1 MQKFRVR
8 PAELADLPRCLD
20 IDAGYVTRHVWQMQ
34 ETFEEPQEPDD
45 EDLGP
50 GMGSGRSRNQILG
63 KSLTINLPV
72 FQMSLNPSRLPR
84 PLAVSAPLNDQ
95 QLLGEWKKTDLLLVA
110 ESVDIETHQAIL
122 MYEVPEPT
130 VDEEGQPVLYHPAP
144 PDILGYIGVSVDR
157 TRHLAWITTHAVQLD
172 FRRQG
177 VGSELL
183 TEARNWAD
191 RHRMRSLLVELE
203 IKNYPAISYFQ
214 KNDFFF
220 CGYNNAFYATREIA
234 LFFGKRLEKF
244 S

>member
-1 MQKFRVR
+1 LQNFRIR

-34 ETFEEPQEPDD
+34 ETFEEPVEPED
-45 EDLGP
+45 EELGL
-50 GMGSGRSRNQILG
+50 GRSRNQILG
-63 KSLTINLPV
+63 KSLTINLPI
-72 FQMSLNPSRLPR
+72 FQMSLSPSRLPR

-110 ESVDIETHQAIL
+110 ETVDLEPHQAIL
-122 MYEVPEPT
+122 MDEIPEPSI
-130 VDEEGQPVLYHPAP
+130 DEEGQPVLYRPAP
-144 PDILGYIGVSVDR
+144 PDILGYIGISVDR

-177 VGSELL
+177 VGSALL
-183 TEARNWAD
+183 TEARDWAD

-203 IKNYPAISYFQ
+203 IKNYPAINYFQ

>member
-1 MQKFRVR
+1 MQNFRVR

-34 ETFEEPQEPDD
+34 ETFEEPLEHGD
-45 EDLGP
+45 EEL
-50 GMGSGRSRNQILG
+50 GMGLGRSRNQILG
-63 KSLTINLPV
+63 KSVTVNLPV
-72 FQMSLNPSRLPR
+72 FQMSLSPSRLPR
-84 PLAVSAPLNDQ
+84 PLAVSGPLNDQ

-110 ESVDIETHQAIL
+110 ESVDLEPHQAVL
-122 MYEVPEPT
+122 MGDVPEPSL
-130 VDEEGQPVLYHPAP
+130 DEEGQPVMYRPAP

-183 TEARNWAD
+183 SEARNWAD

-203 IKNYPAISYFQ
+203 IKNYPAINYFQ

>member
-1 MQKFRVR
+1 MQNFRIR

-34 ETFEEPQEPDD
+34 ESFEEPAEPDD
-45 EDLGP
+45 EELGLTRP
-50 GMGSGRSRNQILG
+50 RNQILG
-63 KSLTINLPV
+63 KSLTVNLPI
-72 FQMSLNPSRLPR
+72 FQMSLSPSRLPR

-110 ESVDIETHQAIL
+110 ETVDLEPHQAIL
-122 MYEVPEPT
+122 MDEIPEPSI
-130 VDEEGQPVLYHPAP
+130 DEEGQPVLYRPAP
-144 PDILGYIGVSVDR
+144 PDILGYIGISVDR
-157 TRHLAWITTHAVQLD
+157 TSHLAWITTHAVQLD

-177 VGSELL
+177 VGSALL
-183 TEARNWAD
+183 AEARDWAD

-203 IKNYPAISYFQ
+203 IKNYPAINYFQ